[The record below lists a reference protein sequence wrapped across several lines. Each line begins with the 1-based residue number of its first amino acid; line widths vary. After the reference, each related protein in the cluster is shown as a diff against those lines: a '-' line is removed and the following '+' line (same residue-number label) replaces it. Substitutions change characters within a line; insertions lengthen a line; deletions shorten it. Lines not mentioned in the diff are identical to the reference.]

1 MQTDIKSFYCI
12 VLWVPIEPLAVMSK
26 MCVMTGVV
34 MAPGEV
40 CWGVAWQQGYP
51 LLCISPE
58 PESWLRE
65 RERERERVAN
75 NQGL

>member
-34 MAPGEV
+34 MTPGELLGNKDILSVVSRAGVLAPGER
-40 CWGVAWQQGYP
+40 
-51 LLCISPE
+51 
-58 PESWLRE
+58 ESG
-65 RERERERVAN
+65 
-75 NQGL
+75 Q